1 MGNCCAPAPDDF
13 MATDTGNR
21 LEKLNPTKV
30 NAIWAR
36 KRGDTDPAT
45 SRVNS
50 IIAASDENS
59 DGVLSFEESIRMC
72 RKFLERSDLTD
83 HEVEDID
90 QDTLHSIFFS
100 LDINGDQLLDRD
112 EVEMALK
119 AMWLMTRDNIT
130 IDDLT
135 GEGDVDYRSVQDREN
150 QPISTFASTGPS
162 TNTGSGTEKKKK
174 LSRSKVESVWRQKR
188 GEQAE
193 GPDDAAVER
202 VMQKSKRAIS
212 NSASGSDSGGALTKT
227 EAQRISKAFL
237 KKANM
242 ENGNVDLV
250 FDYLDGNDDGVL
262 DKKEISFAMK
272 AMWLM
277 STDGISLEE
286 LLEKV

>member
-13 MATDTGNR
+13 MPTDTGIR

-72 RKFLERSDLTD
+72 RKFLERSDLD

-90 QDTLHSIFFS
+90 QDTLQSIFFS
-100 LDINGDQLLDRD
+100 LDTNGDQLLDRE

-119 AMWLMTRDNIT
+119 AMWLMTRDNISLE
-130 IDDLT
+130 DLT
-135 GEGDVDYRSVQDREN
+135 GEGDVDLGSDLDLAN
-150 QPISTFASTGPS
+150 QPSTFASTGPS
-162 TNTGSGTEKKKK
+162 TNTGSGTEKRKK
-174 LSRSKVESVWRQKR
+174 LSPSKVESVWRQKR
-188 GEQAE
+188 GEMAE
-193 GPDDAAVER
+193 GPDDAAVQR

-212 NSASGSDSGGALTKT
+212 NSASGSDGGALTKT

-237 KKANM
+237 KKASM

-262 DKKEISFAMK
+262 DKKEIALAMK

-277 STDGISLEE
+277 STDGVKLEQ
-286 LLEKV
+286 LLDEV